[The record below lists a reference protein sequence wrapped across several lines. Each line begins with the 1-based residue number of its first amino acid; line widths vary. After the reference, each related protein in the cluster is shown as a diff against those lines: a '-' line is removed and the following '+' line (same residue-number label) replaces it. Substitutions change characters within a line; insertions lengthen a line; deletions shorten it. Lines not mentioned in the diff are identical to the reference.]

1 MLSMIDTNKLA
12 RRATLVTSLT
22 VALLTCFS
30 CSANQDKNSVANS
43 GDNAADQKE
52 LSAMKKMNTNEQI
65 TYSKQDLATR
75 LGLTL
80 DAINVSGATPVNW
93 RSGALGCPKPGMSY
107 TDALVPGI
115 WIVLRVDKTTYR
127 YHGRS
132 GGQPFYCPKDRAE
145 PPVTGPGAD

>member
-1 MLSMIDTNKLA
+1 MIVTNQTCRK
-12 RRATLVTSLT
+12 TKLVTSLA
-22 VALLTCFS
+22 VALFTCFS

-75 LGLTL
+75 LGLTV
-80 DAINVSGATPVNW
+80 DAIKISGATPVNW

-115 WIVLRVDKTTYR
+115 WIVLRVDKVIYR

-132 GGQPFYCPKDRAE
+132 GGQPFYCPDDRAE